1 MEEQWGNWREE
12 VDPTVN
18 AGKEAS
24 ALKQAKRIIPLFDR
38 VLIQRVKAPE
48 RTASGLFIPEKAQET
63 LNEGLVIAVGP
74 GAPPKDSSAVRP
86 MQLKEGERVLLPPYG
101 GNQVKLGDQEYFLY
115 KEEEIL
121 GKLE

>member
-1 MEEQWGNWREE
+1 M
-12 VDPTVN
+12 
-18 AGKEAS
+18 AS

-74 GAPPKDSSAVRP
+74 GAPAAKDSAGGGVRP
-86 MQLKEGERVLLPPYG
+86 MSLKEGERVLLPPYG
-101 GNQVKLGDQEYFLY
+101 GNQVKLGDAEFFLF

>member
-1 MEEQWGNWREE
+1 M
-12 VDPTVN
+12 
-18 AGKEAS
+18 AS

-63 LNEGLVIAVGP
+63 LNEGLVIAVGT
-74 GAPPKDSSAVRP
+74 GAPPKDSSAARP

>member
-1 MEEQWGNWREE
+1 M
-12 VDPTVN
+12 
-18 AGKEAS
+18 AS

-38 VLIQRVKAPE
+38 VLIQRIKAPE

-74 GAPPKDSSAVRP
+74 GAPATKDASAVRP
-86 MQLKEGERVLLPPYG
+86 MSIKEGERVLLPPYG
-101 GNQVKLGDQEYFLY
+101 GNQVKLGDQEYFLF

>member
-1 MEEQWGNWREE
+1 M
-12 VDPTVN
+12 
-18 AGKEAS
+18 AS
-24 ALKQAKRIIPLFDR
+24 AALKQASRIIPLFDR

-63 LNEGLVIAVGP
+63 LNEGLVVAVGP
-74 GAPPKDSSAVRP
+74 GAAGKEVRP
-86 MQLKEGERVLLPPYG
+86 MSLKEGERVLLPPYG
-101 GNQVKLGDQEYFLY
+101 GNQVKLGDQEFFLY